1 MINRAKKIYRDLCIS
16 LPQLAR
22 ICYIFD
28 MRKPFQTQP
37 ALFVSASALDHAS
50 LHGLDDTEA
59 VLDWSRLEALMNEI
73 YASKTGRPSYPLLT
87 LLRGLLLGIWYKL
100 SDEQLAASLA
110 RDLLFRRF
118 CRLELSSD
126 IPDATTLGR
135 FRQQLVDDDLWEKLL
150 GEVSRQLQDKHIIMT
165 EGRVNI
171 VDATPVEAAQ
181 SGPGQGVDGI
191 PSKDGEAGWHVKQDS
206 RGKLKSTYGYS
217 VHTGVDEDG
226 FIHRQ
231 TVTPGNVHDSR
242 ERDTLLLG
250 DESELYADAAY
261 SSAETRD
268 KLARFGIADR
278 VQRKGYRNHPLSAS
292 DKERNKEIA
301 VTRSGGERP
310 FATYKQLYGLAR
322 TRFMGLDKN
331 LTFYGLAAMAANIR
345 KAARFL
351 TLYGIREP
359 LPTG

>member
-1 MINRAKKIYRDLCIS
+1 
-16 LPQLAR
+16 
-22 ICYIFD
+22 
-28 MRKPFQTQP
+28 MRKSFETQP
-37 ALFVSASALDHAS
+37 ALFVSSTALDHPS
-50 LHGLDDTEA
+50 LHSLDDTEA
-59 VLDWSRLEALMNEI
+59 VLDWARLEALMDEI

-100 SDEQLAASLA
+100 SDEQLAACLA

-135 FRQQLVDDDLWEKLL
+135 FRQQLVDYDLWEKLL
-150 GEVSRQLQDKHIIMT
+150 GEVNRQLEEKQIIMT

-171 VDATPVEAAQ
+171 IDATPVEAAQ
-181 SGPGQGVDGI
+181 SGPGKGVDGS
-191 PSKDGEAGWHVKQDS
+191 PAKDAEAGWHVKQDS

-231 TVTPGNVHDSR
+231 TVTPGHVHDSR

-250 DESELYADAAY
+250 DESQLYADAAY

-268 KLARFGIADR
+268 KLARFGISDR
-278 VQRKGYRNHPLSAS
+278 VQRKGYRNHPLSAN
-292 DKERNKEIA
+292 DHERNKEIA

-310 FATYKQLYGLAR
+310 FATYKRLYGLTR

-331 LTFYGLAAMAANIR
+331 LTFYGTAAMANNIR
-345 KAARFL
+345 KAAKFL

-359 LPTG
+359 IPIG